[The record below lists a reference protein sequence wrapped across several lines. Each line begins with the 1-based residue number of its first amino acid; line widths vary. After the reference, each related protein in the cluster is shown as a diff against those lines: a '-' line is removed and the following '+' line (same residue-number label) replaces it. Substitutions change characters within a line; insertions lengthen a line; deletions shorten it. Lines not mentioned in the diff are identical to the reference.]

1 MVGNGD
7 KLKIVASGSIE
18 LKNLNPHDVLYV
30 PEITK
35 NLVSVFKLTPD
46 NNIIV
51 EFNTDC
57 CYVKDKQI
65 WKALLGET

>member
-18 LKNLNPHDVLYV
+18 LKNLNPRDVLYV

-35 NLVSVFKLTPD
+35 NLVSVSKLTLD

-57 CYVKDKQI
+57 CSVKDKRT
-65 WKALLGET
+65 WKDLLEET